1 MYIEETIIK
10 NFPTNWNSKITI
22 IYSQDIDG
30 SEETNIINFNI
41 TTTDGLDINFSI
53 ENINIDEI
61 SNKFK
66 LFFPYNKEFLIS
78 MEGKHFNKKN
88 NIKFPEKNND
98 QFKNFNDT
106 ISKFVLK
113 GDKNKFKD
121 YLQLKTQGKDQFS
134 SLKLLDLREMVGQK
148 ILDSISSCQFDEKY
162 EAICY
167 RWYLRGLPI
176 EMSIRKVK
184 TDIEVSHN
192 FRH

>member
-1 MYIEETIIK
+1 MYIEETIVK
-10 NFPTNWNSKITI
+10 DFPTNWNSKITI

-41 TTTDGLDINFSI
+41 KTTDGLDIDFSV
-53 ENINIDEI
+53 EDFNIDEI

-78 MEGKHFNKKN
+78 MQGKNFNKKN
-88 NIKFPEKNND
+88 NIKFPEKNEDQLKKIND
-98 QFKNFNDT
+98 N
-106 ISKFVLK
+106 IAKFVLK

-121 YLQLKTQGKDQFS
+121 YLQLKTQGKDKFS
-134 SLKLLDLREMVGQK
+134 SLKLLDLREIVGK
-148 ILDSISSCQFDEKY
+148 KVVDYVLSCQFDEKY

-176 EMSIRKVK
+176 DMSIIKVK
-184 TDIEVSHN
+184 TDMEISSN
-192 FRH
+192 RKY

>member
-1 MYIEETIIK
+1 
-10 NFPTNWNSKITI
+10 
-22 IYSQDIDG
+22 
-30 SEETNIINFNI
+30 
-41 TTTDGLDINFSI
+41 
-53 ENINIDEI
+53 
-61 SNKFK
+61 
-66 LFFPYNKEFLIS
+66 

-121 YLQLKTQGKDQFS
+121 YLQLKTQGKDQF
-134 SLKLLDLREMVGQK
+134 
-148 ILDSISSCQFDEKY
+148 DEKY
-162 EAICY
+162 EVICY
-167 RWYLRGLPI
+167 LWYLRGLPI

>member
-1 MYIEETIIK
+1 MYIEETIVK
-10 NFPTNWNSKITI
+10 DFPTNWNSKITI

-41 TTTDGLDINFSI
+41 KTTDGLDIDFSV
-53 ENINIDEI
+53 EDFNIDEI

-78 MEGKHFNKKN
+78 MQGKNFNKKN
-88 NIKFPEKNND
+88 NIKFPEKNEDQLKKIND
-98 QFKNFNDT
+98 N
-106 ISKFVLK
+106 IAKFVLK

-121 YLQLKTQGKDQFS
+121 YLQLKTQGKDKFS
-134 SLKLLDLREMVGQK
+134 SLKLLDLREIVGKK
-148 ILDSISSCQFDEKY
+148 IVDYVFSCQFDEKY

-176 EMSIRKVK
+176 DMSIRKVK
-184 TDIEVSHN
+184 TDMEISSN
-192 FRH
+192 RKY